1 MTSLEA
7 LDLNR
12 VLALHWLLE
21 DAHVTRAARHMGT
34 SQPAMSR
41 TLGELRD
48 WFGDPLLVR
57 AGRSMIRTPLADS
70 LRPRLSAIIAELRE
84 IVQPPEPFRA
94 DTARGSV
101 AIACT
106 DYVAGLLL
114 AAWNDEIRERAPEL
128 DLELRSIDVRSFE
141 QLGTGALDL
150 VVVPSW
156 IRAAGGGFVR
166 LPWLEDRLVSVVRRN
181 HPLANRRVSLKRFA
195 ALDHIQVVTGTGR
208 PSEVDE
214 ALAERGLQRRIA
226 LRLGGFLLAALAVSR
241 SDCVAT
247 LPASLASV
255 AGVEL
260 ARIHPPLVVPGFML
274 ELVWHAR
281 SSAELRHRFVREAL
295 EYFGQRRGRRQRRS
309 QPDPTGRAPR

>member
-1 MTSLEA
+1 MISLEA

-57 AGRSMIRTPLADS
+57 AGRSMIRTPLAES

-84 IVQPPEPFRA
+84 IVQPPETFRA

-106 DYVAGLLL
+106 DYVAGLVLE
-114 AAWNDEIRERAPEL
+114 AWNDEIRPRAPDL
-128 DLELRSIDVRSFE
+128 DLELRSIDLRSFE
-141 QLGTGALDL
+141 QLGTGAVDL
-150 VVVPSW
+150 AVVPSW
-156 IRAAGGGFVR
+156 IRAAGSGFVR
-166 LPWLEDRLVSVVRRN
+166 RAWLDDRLVSVVRRD
-181 HPLANRRVSLKRFA
+181 HPLAGRHVSLKRFA
-195 ALDHIQVVTGTGR
+195 GLDHVQVVTGTGR

-214 ALAERGLQRRIA
+214 ALAGRGLERRIA

-247 LPASLASV
+247 LPGSMVSV

-260 ARIHPPLVVPGFML
+260 ARIHTPLVFPGFTL
-274 ELVWHAR
+274 ELVWHTR
-281 SSAELRHRFVREAL
+281 STAELRHRFVREAL
-295 EYFGQRRGRRQRRS
+295 ERFGQSKSRTRRQRRS
-309 QPDPTGRAPR
+309 Q